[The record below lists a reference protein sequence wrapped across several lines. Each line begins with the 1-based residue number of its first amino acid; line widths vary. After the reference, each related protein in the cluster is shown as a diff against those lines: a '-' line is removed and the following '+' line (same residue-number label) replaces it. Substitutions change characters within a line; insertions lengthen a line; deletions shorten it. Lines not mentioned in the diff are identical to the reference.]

1 MKIVLGF
8 LMQMIFFLRKC
19 FALNVS
25 LPHFLG
31 KIRTVQLICQLTTLI
46 VLGAVTR
53 LTEVR
58 EYWNTHEKY
67 RNTLDFITT
76 DIYI

>member
-1 MKIVLGF
+1 ML
-8 LMQMIFFLRKC
+8 C
-19 FALNVS
+19 FYVS

-53 LTEVR
+53 LTEVP
-58 EYWNTHEKY
+58 EYWNTHKKY

-76 DIYI
+76 DIYISNKKKYKGENA